1 MRADGTEHH
10 EFMINDPQVRLNDLA
25 REDEL
30 PEHGKFWRSAP
41 VYHFSEYETRFET
54 PRPLGFATE
63 SVLREFGYSDR
74 QIDELNEKGVT
85 TAVGHGLP
93 A

>member
-1 MRADGTEHH
+1 MASSGAAHPSTTS
-10 EFMINDPQVRLNDLA
+10 
-25 REDEL
+25 
-30 PEHGKFWRSAP
+30 RSTRP
-41 VYHFSEYETRFET
+41 RFET

-74 QIDELNEKGVT
+74 EIDELNEKGVT